1 MARESIAMS
10 TEEVAAFIGP
20 KPWIVLGTLDE
31 DGSPWGDLAAS
42 LIDGERIVFA
52 VPAGTR
58 AAANIERDP
67 HVVCMNDQYPTYYEI
82 KGRHRPRPAP
92 SVWTTRP
99 SPSVFLPDPIDRGA
113 ADRLVYAIPL
123 DDITSFDFT
132 KIKAKV

>member
-1 MARESIAMS
+1 MPREPIAMS

-67 HVVCMNDQYPTYYEI
+67 RVVCMNDQYPTYYEI
-82 KGRHRPRPAP
+82 KGVTVHGRP
-92 SVWTTRP
+92 SVWTTRRSPGVFPPTPSTATRRAAPSTP
-99 SPSVFLPDPIDRGA
+99 SP
-113 ADRLVYAIPL
+113 
-123 DDITSFDFT
+123 
-132 KIKAKV
+132 

>member
-1 MARESIAMS
+1 MPRESIAMS
-10 TEEVAAFIGP
+10 NEELTAFLGA
-20 KPWIVLGTLDE
+20 KPWVVVGTLDQ

-42 LIDGERIVFA
+42 LIDGGRLVFA

-67 HVVCMNDQYPTYYEI
+67 RVVCMNDQYPTYYEI
-82 KGRHRPRPAP
+82 KGVTVHGRAERLKDPALAA
-92 SVWTTRP
+92 R
-99 SPSVFLPDPIDRGA
+99 LPADPIDRGA
-113 ADRLVYAIPL
+113 ADRAFYAVPL